1 MIKSKAKIIVSF
13 GLAILILI
21 LIGIFAWF
29 KTGEYK
35 NAAGLVIHTR
45 QVISEAQSLQL
56 EAERIKSDERG
67 FIITGDEQF
76 LDPSHSVKA
85 DSTFSRIKKLTA
97 DNSSQQQAL
106 DSVQAAMRSIIG
118 FSENAIALRR
128 AGRVDEAQQR
138 IAGGT
143 DEQLMQKIDDG
154 IQTVIAKEEALL
166 GLRLAAAREH
176 FNTTVIILALTIALS
191 VAMLL
196 VTLYLFIREHNKQL
210 LSRKRLAESELR
222 IKNFLEC
229 LPIGVYVMTA
239 DGKPY
244 YVNSKSVEI
253 LGKGISPELRI
264 GDLSN
269 VYHLYRAGTDILYPP
284 EELPI
289 VKALRGEESVNVED
303 IEVSREDRRVPIRVN
318 TSVIR
323 DSDGKIEF
331 AIAVFEDITDKKET
345 EQRLVEARS
354 MAEASGLLKEKF
366 LANMSHEIRTPM
378 NAIIGFTDLLLRK
391 NLSEQEA
398 DYVRTIKTA
407 GENLLR
413 IINDVLDISKME
425 SGMMAFESN
434 PISLKAIFSSLEAMV
449 SQRARQKNLRLTF
462 TWDSHLP
469 DTVLGDPTRL
479 TQIILNLV
487 GNAIKFTD
495 KGSVDV
501 YAKAEEEDEEQFR
514 IAFTVKDS
522 GIGIH
527 ANKLPQIFERFT
539 QAESHTA
546 RHYGGTGL
554 GLSIAKQLVEMQ
566 GGTITVSSEPGT
578 GSVFTFVLPFKKTT
592 ETITGKRKTLA
603 LPDIDL
609 LRNKRI
615 LVVEDNPINIKLIQY
630 LFGIYSIDYSLAL
643 NGAEAVKKARD
654 TVYDIILM
662 DIEMPEMNGYQATA
676 AIRNELKSNV
686 PIIAMTAHAMA
697 GEKEKCLGAGMNG
710 YISKPIRENLLFE
723 TMVRLTTTDTA
734 ATDEEPYEKLI
745 NLGYLFRT
753 LHNDRQAIRETLD
766 IFLEQLPPDLAA
778 LNDAV
783 HHTDKE
789 AIRQFAHRMKPT
801 VATLGA
807 VAMEKVLARIE
818 QLAAANTS
826 AEALQA
832 VLDEINRLAR
842 QALTEVQA
850 EREQLPA

>member
-13 GLAILILI
+13 GLCIFILILI
-21 LIGIFAWF
+21 SGFAYY

-35 NAAGLVIHTR
+35 SAAALVIHTR
-45 QVISEAQSLQL
+45 QVISEVQSLQL
-56 EAERIKSDERG
+56 ETERISSDERG
-67 FIITGDEQF
+67 YIITGNEQF
-76 LDPSHSVKA
+76 LDTSRVTKA
-85 DSTFSRIKKLTA
+85 DRIFSRIQKLTA
-97 DNSSQQQAL
+97 ENTGQQQTL
-106 DSVQAAMRSIIG
+106 SSLQADIRSFIR
-118 FSENAIALRR
+118 FSENGIALRR
-128 AGRVDEAQQR
+128 AGHVDEAQQL
-138 IAGGT
+138 IARGT
-143 DEQLMQKIDDG
+143 GEQLMRKIDAG
-154 IQTVIAKEEALL
+154 IQTVIAEEEVLL
-166 GLRLAAAREH
+166 AQRLAAARQH
-176 FNTTVIILALTIALS
+176 FNTTVIILAVTIALS
-191 VAMLL
+191 VVMLL
-196 VTLYLFIREHNKQL
+196 ITLYYFILEHNKQQ
-210 LSRKRLAESELR
+210 LSRKRLAESEQR
-222 IKNFLEC
+222 IKNFLGC
-229 LPIGVYVMTA
+229 LPIGVYVINA

-253 LGKGISPELRI
+253 LGKGISPELNI
-264 GDLSN
+264 GDLSK
-269 VYHLYRAGTDILYPP
+269 VYNLYVAGTETMYPP

-303 IEVSREDRRVPIRVN
+303 IEVGRGDRRTPIRVN

-323 DSDGKIEF
+323 DSEGKIEY

-345 EQRLVEARS
+345 EQRLVEART

-449 SQRARQKNLRLTF
+449 SQRARQKNLRLNF
-462 TWDSHLP
+462 SWDKRLP

-495 KGSVDV
+495 KGSIEV
-501 YAKAEEEDEEQFR
+501 YANVEAEDETQYR

-527 ANKLPQIFERFT
+527 ENKIPHIFERFT

-554 GLSIAKQLVEMQ
+554 GLSIAKQLVELQ
-566 GGTITVSSEPGT
+566 GGTITVSSVPGT

-592 ETITGKRKTLA
+592 ETISGKRKTPA

-630 LFGIYSIDYSLAL
+630 LFGIYSIGYDLAL
-643 NGAEAVKKARD
+643 NGAEAVKKAGE
-654 TVYDIILM
+654 TVYDVILM
-662 DIEMPEMNGYQATA
+662 DIEMPEMNGYEATA
-676 AIRNELKSNV
+676 AIRHELKSDV

-697 GEKEKCLGAGMNG
+697 GEKEKCLEAGMNG
-710 YISKPIRENLLFE
+710 YVSKPIRENLLFE
-723 TMVRLTTTDTA
+723 TMISLTA
-734 ATDEEPYEKLI
+734 ADGSINTVPAAHNQISLAYLI
-745 NLGYLFRT
+745 RT

-783 HHTDKE
+783 FHADHT
-789 AIRQFAHRMKPT
+789 ATGQFAHRMKSG
-801 VATLGA
+801 VGALGA
-807 VAMEKVLARIE
+807 SALEKALVRIE
-818 QLAAANTS
+818 QLAAAKATT
-826 AEALQA
+826 ATMQP

-842 QALTEVQA
+842 QVIIEVQTA
-850 EREQLPA
+850 REQLLA

>member
-1 MIKSKAKIIVSF
+1 MIKSKTKIIVSF
-13 GLAILILI
+13 GLCILILI
-21 LIGIFAWF
+21 LIGVFAWF

-35 NAAGLVIHTR
+35 SAAGLVLHTR
-45 QVISEAQSLQL
+45 KVISEAQSLQL
-56 EAERIKSDERG
+56 ETERIKSDERG
-67 FIITGDEQF
+67 FIITGVELF
-76 LDPSHSVKA
+76 LDPSRPVKA
-85 DSTFSRIKKLTA
+85 DSIYNRIKKLTA
-97 DNSSQQQAL
+97 DNPRQQQTL
-106 DSVQAAMRSIIG
+106 DSIQRAMRSLIG
-118 FSENAIALRR
+118 FSENVIALRR
-128 AGRVDEAQQR
+128 TGHLDEAEQLISR
-138 IAGGT
+138 GT
-143 DEQLMQKIDDG
+143 GEQLMHKIDND
-154 IQTVIAKEEALL
+154 IQTVISTEEVLL
-166 GLRLAAAREH
+166 AERLAAARQH
-176 FNTTVIILALTIALS
+176 FNTTVLILGVTIALS
-191 VAMLL
+191 VLMLL
-196 VTLYLFIREHNKQL
+196 ITLYYFIREHNKQRL
-210 LSRKRLAESELR
+210 AGKRLAESEQR
-222 IKNFLEC
+222 IKNFLGC

-244 YVNSKSVEI
+244 YANSKSVEI
-253 LGKGISPELRI
+253 LGKGISAELRI
-264 GDLSN
+264 GELSK
-269 VYHLYRAGTDILYPP
+269 VYNLYKAGTDTMYPP
-284 EELPI
+284 DELPI
-289 VKALRGEESVNVED
+289 VKALRGEESANVED
-303 IEVSREDRRVPIRVN
+303 IEVNREGRRVPIRVN

-323 DSDGKIEF
+323 DSSGKIEY

-354 MAEASGLLKEKF
+354 MAEASGQLKEKF

-413 IINDVLDISKME
+413 IINDVLDVSKME
-425 SGMMAFESN
+425 SGMMGFESN

-462 TWDSHLP
+462 AWDSRLP
-469 DTVLGDPTRL
+469 DTLLGDPTRL

-495 KGSVDV
+495 KGSIEVF
-501 YAKAEEEDEEQFR
+501 AKVEEETEDQYR

-527 ANKLPQIFERFT
+527 ANKLPHIFERFT

-554 GLSIAKQLVEMQ
+554 GLSIAKQLVELQ
-566 GGTITVSSEPGT
+566 GGTITVTSEPGT

-592 ETITGKRKTLA
+592 ETISGKRKTLA
-603 LPDIDL
+603 LPDIDQ

-630 LFGIYSIDYSLAL
+630 LFGIYSIDYNLAL
-643 NGAEAVKKARD
+643 NGAEAVKKVRETA
-654 TVYDIILM
+654 YDIILM

-676 AIRNELKSNV
+676 AIRQDLKSDV

-697 GEKEKCLGAGMNG
+697 GEKEKCLEAGMNG

-723 TMVRLTTTDTA
+723 TMVRLTSGDAA
-734 ATDEEPYEKLI
+734 ATEETPDQKLI

-753 LHNDRQAIRETLD
+753 MHNDRQAIRETLD
-766 IFLEQLPPDLAA
+766 IFLEQLPADLAA

-783 HHTDKE
+783 HHADTE
-789 AIRQFAHRMKPT
+789 AIRRFAHRMKPT

-807 VAMEKVLARIE
+807 VTMEKLLNRFEKLV
-818 QLAAANTS
+818 AADTD
-826 AEALQA
+826 AETLQA
-832 VLDEINRLAR
+832 MLDEVNRLAR
-842 QALTEVQA
+842 QALAEVQA
-850 EREQLPA
+850 EREQLLA